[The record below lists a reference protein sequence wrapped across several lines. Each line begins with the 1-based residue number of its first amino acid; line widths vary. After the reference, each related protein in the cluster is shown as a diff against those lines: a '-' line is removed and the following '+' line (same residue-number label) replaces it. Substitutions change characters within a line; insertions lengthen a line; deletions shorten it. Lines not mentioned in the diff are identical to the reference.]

1 MTDNERN
8 KHSKVIKNNNHTK
21 KRKSERKSKESYI
34 HEAEDLIT

>member
-21 KRKSERKSKESYI
+21 KEKEKEKAKNPTFMKQKI
-34 HEAEDLIT
+34 